1 MDTICTAFFPIHG
14 CPRITH
20 PWTTRVTNNFESTR
34 TPSKSQRPLTVEL
47 TSHFPFDN
55 DPCAEMGCEGED
67 GVVVVVFEGLLGWQG
82 ARLVAGGVEM
92 ELSLRV

>member
-1 MDTICTAFFPIHG
+1 
-14 CPRITH
+14 
-20 PWTTRVTNNFESTR
+20 
-34 TPSKSQRPLTVEL
+34 
-47 TSHFPFDN
+47 
-55 DPCAEMGCEGED
+55 MGCEGED

>member
-1 MDTICTAFFPIHG
+1 MM
-14 CPRITH
+14 
-20 PWTTRVTNNFESTR
+20 
-34 TPSKSQRPLTVEL
+34 EL

-67 GVVVVVFEGLLGWQG
+67 GGVVVFEGLLGWKG
-82 ARLVAGGVEM
+82 ARPLAGGVKM